1 MRQPSALLV
10 IDLERGFLDQSSP
23 LCIRQATATLPAC
36 GRAIA
41 YARGAGIPVFF
52 VTRAY
57 RANGSDVELTRYRG
71 WRDGGA
77 PLAPGSTGPG
87 SVETPPEVTPRP
99 GDYTIVK
106 PRFSAFFQTELDL
119 ILRRLG
125 VHTLYLAGTT
135 TPNCIRT
142 TCYDAI
148 ALEYNTVVLTDCCSS
163 HTEEIQ
169 RVNLEDMARAGAI
182 LMDSASF
189 ADYGPGTV
197 EDLSAAIRARMLEE
211 DTVPEPFRSE
221 DGQVFWPD
229 LW

>member
-1 MRQPSALLV
+1 M
-10 IDLERGFLDQSSP
+10 
-23 LCIRQATATLPAC
+23 
-36 GRAIA
+36 
-41 YARGAGIPVFF
+41 FF

-142 TCYDAI
+142 TCYDA
-148 ALEYNTVVLTDCCSS
+148 LSLDYNVVL
-163 HTEEIQ
+163 
-169 RVNLEDMARAGAI
+169 LEDCTSSRTPEVQAANIADMAHIGTQVISCAQFCDRGLADVRDVEAEVADAVAQGAA
-182 LMDSASF
+182 SAV
-189 ADYGPGTV
+189 GTV
-197 EDLSAAIRARMLEE
+197 SA
-211 DTVPEPFRSE
+211 
-221 DGQVFWPD
+221 Q
-229 LW
+229 